1 MQYKTPSKRSKFWT
15 PEADYK
21 TAVYW
26 CKRYPDWIK
35 ELKTLPDTSKAIS
48 YEGDKVQTSSNYDA
62 TAETAIRRSDILSK
76 VVLLEGLAKTVMPEC
91 PGYLIRGV
99 TESGVKVEDL
109 IASGMPFSKNSYL
122 LRRQQF
128 YHLLSKRI

>member
-1 MQYKTPSKRSKFWT
+1 MQYKSPSKRSKYWT
-15 PEADYK
+15 PKADYQA
-21 TAVYW
+21 AVYW

-35 ELKTLPDTSKAIS
+35 ELKSSPDTSKAIDYS
-48 YEGDKVQTSSNYDA
+48 TDKVQTNSCYDS
-62 TAETAIRRSDILSK
+62 TAEAAIRRSDILSK

-91 PGYLIRGV
+91 PVYLIRGV
-99 TESGVKVEDL
+99 TEDGVKVEDL

-128 YHLLSKRI
+128 YHLLAKRI